1 MQNNNLLSNKI
12 FKVLSIKVMIIAI
25 VIFILF
31 MIFVMPVASRYADT
45 ISGTATSPDTSI
57 IYTADDIYEMADLYG
72 QEGRDS
78 YIFMRFTFDLVW
90 PCVYLFFMAAIMA
103 NLLKGY
109 KEGSWQRKLIWLPFL
124 GVMFD
129 FLENIF
135 AVIVFARF
143 PNKTPIIAELT
154 PIWTLA
160 KWTLLGASFLVIVVL
175 IVWLFIR
182 WIKSKAV
189 RAVG

>member
-1 MQNNNLLSNKI
+1 MQSNNSISHKI
-12 FKVLSIKVMIIAI
+12 FKTLSIKVMIIAV

-31 MIFVMPVASRYADT
+31 MIFVLPAASRYADT
-45 ISGTATSPDTSI
+45 ISGTTTSPDTSI
-57 IYTADDIYEMADLYG
+57 IYTADDIYKMADLYG

-90 PCVYLFFMAAIMA
+90 PCVYLFFMTAIMA
-103 NLLKGY
+103 NLLKGF
-109 KEGSWQRKLIWLPFL
+109 KERSWQRNLIWLPFL

-143 PNKTPIIAELT
+143 PNKTPIIAGLT
-154 PIWTLA
+154 PIWTLV
-160 KWTLLGASFLVIVVL
+160 KWTVLGASFFIIVVL
-175 IVWLFIR
+175 IVCFFIR
-182 WIKSKAV
+182 RIKNKA
-189 RAVG
+189 